1 MTRVTR
7 SAVSVSCLL
16 VSACVWG
23 AVSGTSFSQPVKPVP
38 PVSSTLAAVPVQV
51 STTEVS
57 VSSTKIFEPAVAS
70 PLVSVP
76 EPLITAPAVVV
87 TASRSRQTLGGIPD
101 AVTVVSAKEAAEA
114 GALDLGDAVSRA
126 PGVDVTRFGYAGTM
140 SSISIRGAKS
150 NQVLVMQDGRPINQP
165 STGLADASL
174 EFANEMDQ
182 VEVVRGPSG
191 LLYGSNALG
200 GVVNMLTPEPPS
212 RLSVVA
218 GAEVGGFNSNSTSV
232 RVGGPFGPG
241 RWLLQRS
248 SANSDGSREN
258 SNYQG
263 NNWML
268 KGSLFSNPRV
278 VVTGTSNETA
288 LGLPGVVPPVD
299 ALMRDAGQSHFGDAG
314 VSSLVDWQKGWSRAI
329 NSKIEWDYPGGS
341 EMSIRHSLESSRVRN
356 RYGFIGYDSM
366 FNPVPTLATSLIEN
380 TMNEGEV
387 QDHLLVAPLI
397 DGTLTAGGGWRKE
410 HMVSSDYQVPESG
423 GDVSAR
429 DLIDAGVE
437 TGYAYG
443 EFRFRPFNHWDNLG
457 GLTVATGA
465 RYDNNSRFGDITNP
479 HAGFAWE
486 VGPVVFKGSAG
497 TAFRAPSL
505 NDLFWPAD
513 NYTSG
518 NPSLAPERGRSGEGG
533 IEVSHAGLSAR
544 VGGFWRK
551 IRDQIDWMPDSTGF
565 WLPQNT
571 GKVVTRG
578 LELEGGVK
586 KGWVSLSANATWMN
600 AVQTRTENLEL
611 DPFTYAPTVTAVKSR
626 RAGFVPAVMSGGML
640 TVSAPWGTSVSLNAK
655 HTGDRIMYL
664 EDDTDPAKVVY
675 REKRLAAHT
684 LLGVRLAQKLVG
696 SIEAYLGVDNLTNVA
711 YAEQF
716 GNSLDDG
723 NYPMPGRSY
732 YGGMEARW

>member
-1 MTRVTR
+1 M
-7 SAVSVSCLL
+7 
-16 VSACVWG
+16 
-23 AVSGTSFSQPVKPVP
+23 
-38 PVSSTLAAVPVQV
+38 
-51 STTEVS
+51 
-57 VSSTKIFEPAVAS
+57 AS

-76 EPLITAPAVVV
+76 EPLDTAPVVVV

-101 AVTVVSAKEAAEA
+101 AVTVVSAKEAADA

-165 STGLADASL
+165 STGLADSSL

-200 GVVNMLTPEPPS
+200 GVVNMLTPEPPA
-212 RLSVVA
+212 RFSVVA
-218 GAEVGGFNSNSTSV
+218 GAELAGFNSDSNSV
-232 RVGGPFGPG
+232 RFGGPIGPG
-241 RWLLQRS
+241 RWLVQRS
-248 SANSDGSREN
+248 SASSDGHREN
-258 SNYQG
+258 SKYEG
-263 NNWML
+263 SNWLM

-278 VVTGTSNETA
+278 IITGTSNETA
-288 LGLPGVVPPVD
+288 LGLPGVVPSVD
-299 ALMRDAGQSHFGDAG
+299 VLKRDTGQAHFGNDG
-314 VSSLVDWQKGWSRAI
+314 VSSLVDWQKGWSRAL
-329 NSKIEWDYPGGS
+329 NTRIEWDYPGGS
-341 EMSIRHSLESSRVRN
+341 EMSIRHSIESSRVRN

-380 TMNEGEV
+380 TMQEGEV
-387 QDHLLVAPLI
+387 QDHLLVAPLL
-397 DGTLTAGGGWRKE
+397 DGYLTAGGGWRKD

-423 GDVSAR
+423 GDVAAR

-437 TGYAYG
+437 TGYAFG
-443 EFRFRPFNHWDNLG
+443 EFRFRPFNKWDYLG

-465 RYDNNSRFGDITNP
+465 RHDDNSRFGGITNP

-486 VGPVVFKGSAG
+486 AGPVVLKGSAG

-518 NPSLAPERGRSGEGG
+518 NPGLSPERGRTGEGG
-533 IEVSHAGLSAR
+533 VEVSYAGMSAR
-544 VGGFWRK
+544 IGVFWRK
-551 IRDQIDWMPDSTGF
+551 IMDQIDWMPDSTGF
-565 WLPQNT
+565 WKPQNT

-578 LELEGGVK
+578 LEIEGTVK
-586 KGWVSLSANATWMN
+586 NGWVSLSANLTRLD
-600 AVQTRTENLEL
+600 AVQTRTENLVL
-611 DPFTYAPTVTAVKSR
+611 DPFTFAPTVTTEKSR
-626 RAGFVPAVMSGGML
+626 RAGFVPAVMSGGMI
-640 TVSAPWGTSVSLNAK
+640 TVSAPWGTSASVNGK
-655 HTGDRIMYL
+655 FTGDRKMYL

-675 REKRLAAHT
+675 REKRIAPYT
-684 LLGVRLAQKLVG
+684 LLGLRVAQKIAG
-696 SIEAYLGVDNLTNVA
+696 SIEVYAGVDNLTDVA

-716 GNSLDDG
+716 GNSLEDG

-732 YGGMEARW
+732 YGGMTARW